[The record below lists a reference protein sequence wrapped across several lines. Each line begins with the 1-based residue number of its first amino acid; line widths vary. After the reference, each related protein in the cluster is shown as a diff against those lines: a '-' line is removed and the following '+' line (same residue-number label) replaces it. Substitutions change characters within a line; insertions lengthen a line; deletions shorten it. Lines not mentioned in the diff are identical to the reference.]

1 MKISMMPAPAL
12 AAAILFVQLPALAQ
26 DTASPAEL
34 NATSSGTPPAGA
46 PAAASSDAVREALA
60 KKESDTDNTTLLKE
74 TLTAVDK
81 QYSLIRKGKVQ
92 LNYELGY
99 TYIGQEKINTDL
111 SSGTATLFS
120 IENTNS
126 HTITNTIMADYGVL
140 NNLTANV
147 TMPFISRYSDNG
159 GFSGVSHT
167 LGDVGLGVRWQPQEV
182 RRDEVAYTI
191 TGGLRVATGTSP
203 YKVDVNK
210 GVATGSGA
218 NSFNLGANL
227 TRIVDPVALFGS
239 VNLGYSLTA
248 RHLNQ
253 QLYGTVLR
261 EVKPGASFGFG
272 LGFAYAL
279 SYKITTSFSF
289 QESIQARSTLT
300 FDNGNKAQTQTQSA
314 GILSIGAGYR
324 ISPKTTVNVTVG
336 AGLTAAAPNLSL
348 TMSLP
353 LSL

>member
-1 MKISMMPAPAL
+1 MKISTMLAPAL
-12 AAAILFVQLPALAQ
+12 AAAGLFAQLPALAQ
-26 DTASPAEL
+26 DTAS
-34 NATSSGTPPAGA
+34 SSTPPASA
-46 PAAASSDAVREALA
+46 DAVRSALA
-60 KKESDTDNTTLLKE
+60 KKDTDADNATLLKE

-81 QYSLIRKGKVQ
+81 QYSLIRQGKVQ
-92 LNYELGY
+92 VNYELGY

-147 TMPFISRYSDNG
+147 TVPMISRYSDSG

-167 LGDVGLGVRWQPQEV
+167 IGDLGLGVRWQPLEV
-182 RRDEVAYTI
+182 KRDETAYTF
-191 TGGLRVATGTSP
+191 TAGARLATGTSP
-203 YKVDVNK
+203 YKVDANK
-210 GVATGSGA
+210 GVATGSGV
-218 NSFNLGANL
+218 NSFNIGTNM

-239 VNLGYSLTA
+239 FNFGYSLTA
-248 RHLNQ
+248 KHLSQ
-253 QLYGTVLR
+253 QLYGATLR
-261 EVKPGASFGFG
+261 QVKPGASFGFG

-289 QESIQARSTLT
+289 QESIQSRSTLT
-300 FDNGNKAQTQTQSA
+300 FDNGNQAQTQTQSA

-324 ISPKTTVNVTVG
+324 MSPKTTVNVTVG

>member
-1 MKISMMPAPAL
+1 MKICTMLAPAL
-12 AAAILFVQLPALAQ
+12 AAAGLLAQLPALAQ
-26 DTASPAEL
+26 DSASSATL
-34 NATSSGTPPAGA
+34 NATTTGTPAAATPPAA
-46 PAAASSDAVREALA
+46 TSDAVRDALA
-60 KKESDTDNTTLLKE
+60 KKEGDADNTTLLKE

-126 HTITNTIMADYGVL
+126 HTITNTILADYGVL

-147 TMPFISRYSDNG
+147 TVPFISRYSDSA

-167 LGDVGLGVRWQPQEV
+167 IGDLGLGVRWQPQEV
-182 RRDEVAYTI
+182 KRDEVAYTI
-191 TGGLRVATGTSP
+191 TGGVRLATGTSP
-203 YKVDVNK
+203 YKVDINK
-210 GVATGSGA
+210 GLATGSGV
-218 NSFNLGANL
+218 NTFNIGANM

-239 VNLGYSLTA
+239 LNFGYGLKA
-248 RHLNQ
+248 KHLNQ
-253 QLYGTVLR
+253 QLYGATLH

-279 SYKITTSFSF
+279 SYKITTSFAF

-300 FDNGNKAQTQTQSA
+300 LDGGTKVQTQTQSA

-324 ISPKTTVNVTVG
+324 MSPKTTVNVTVG

-348 TMSLP
+348 TVSLP

>member
-1 MKISMMPAPAL
+1 MKISTMLAPAL
-12 AAAILFVQLPALAQ
+12 AAGLFAQLPALAQ
-26 DTASPAEL
+26 ETASPATL
-34 NATSSGTPPAGA
+34 NAATTGTPAAGTPPASA
-46 PAAASSDAVREALA
+46 DAVRDALA
-60 KKESDTDNTTLLKE
+60 KKEGDTDNTTLLKE

-81 QYSLIRKGKVQ
+81 QYSLIRKGKLQ

-99 TYIGQEKINTDL
+99 TFIGQEKINTDL
-111 SSGTATLFS
+111 ASGTATLFS

-126 HTITNTIMADYGVL
+126 HTITNTILADYGVL

-147 TMPFISRYSDNG
+147 TVPMISRYSDSG

-167 LGDVGLGVRWQPQEV
+167 IGDLGVGVRWQPQEV
-182 RRDEVAYTI
+182 KRDEVAYTI
-191 TGGLRVATGTSP
+191 TAGMRFATGTSP

-210 GVATGSGA
+210 GVATGSGI
-218 NSFNLGANL
+218 NSVNLGANM

-239 VNLGYSLTA
+239 VNMGYGLA
-248 RHLNQ
+248 AKHLSQ
-253 QLYGTVLR
+253 QLYGTTLHQ
-261 EVKPGASFGFG
+261 VKPGASFGFG

-300 FDNGNKAQTQTQSA
+300 FDNGAKAQTQTQTA

-324 ISPKTTVNVTVG
+324 MSPKTTVNVTVG

-348 TMSLP
+348 TVSLP
-353 LSL
+353 LSVAL